1 MTEKKWFIAGYV
13 FQSEEAYRIAKQESE
28 SIIYIKSHTNLQD
41 MKQVLKLYNKAVEGN
56 MFQTVIGYE
65 FLHQLYAILVKNK
78 VMEPQ
83 YLRPI
88 AVRFQPQR
96 EALPE
101 DIQAANKRGE
111 QYRYLYENALVQRRN
126 SRIVTTFLAGL
137 ILAMIVMVYFNYR
150 TYDENAIL
158 DKYASWEQKLE
169 EREQAVREKEKALH
183 IDVEESQEQGEKQ
196 GEQ

>member
-96 EALPE
+96 EVLPE
-101 DIQAANKRGE
+101 DVQEANKRGE

>member
-96 EALPE
+96 EVLPE
-101 DIQAANKRGE
+101 DVQAANKRGE